1 LRYSARPIQYILR
14 GMHEF
19 AHLLVNTSKA
29 MGNLLDLANLL
40 QVEPKVVYGW
50 MAGFAQPAED
60 ELEGLR
66 ERLVMFKPSPP
77 PAGHPRRR
85 AADLRLAAA

>member
-1 LRYSARPIQYILR
+1 MRYPARPVKYIFR

-40 QVEPKVVYGW
+40 EVEPKVVYGW
-50 MAGFAQPAED
+50 MAGFEQPAEHD
-60 ELEGLR
+60 LPALR
-66 ERLVMFKPSPP
+66 ERLATFTPPRP
-77 PAGHPRRR
+77 PALHPRRR
-85 AADLRLAAA
+85 AADLRLAGA

>member
-1 LRYSARPIQYILR
+1 
-14 GMHEF
+14 MHEF
-19 AHLLVNTSKA
+19 AHLLITTSKT
-29 MGNLLDLANLL
+29 MGNLLDVANLL

-50 MAGFAQPAED
+50 MAGFEQPAER
-60 ELEGLR
+60 ELPALR
-66 ERLVMFKPSPP
+66 ERLVTFKPPSP